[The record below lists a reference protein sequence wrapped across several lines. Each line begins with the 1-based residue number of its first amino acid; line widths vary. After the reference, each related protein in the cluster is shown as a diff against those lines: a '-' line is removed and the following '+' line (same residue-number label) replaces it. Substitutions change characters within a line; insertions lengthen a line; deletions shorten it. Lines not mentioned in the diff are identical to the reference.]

1 MLIRLGWAQRPSRT
15 LALDSESPLEASLTR
30 SEAGAPVAII
40 GDAGPAGNR
49 FRLARSAF
57 LHHFTGNG
65 KMRRRLVTEAHTWE
79 QRASR
84 AFAAEFLAPAAGLA
98 RCLRGRASPSLI
110 GELANHYGV
119 SSYAISHQI
128 ENRRLAWINDS

>member
-1 MLIRLGWAQRPSRT
+1 M
-15 LALDSESPLEASLTR
+15 
-30 SEAGAPVAII
+30 AII

-84 AFAAEFLAPAAGLA
+84 AFAAEFLAPAAGLNK
-98 RCLRGRASPSLI
+98 RLGGRASPSLI
-110 GELANHYGV
+110 DELADQYGV
-119 SSYAISHQI
+119 SSYAIGHQI